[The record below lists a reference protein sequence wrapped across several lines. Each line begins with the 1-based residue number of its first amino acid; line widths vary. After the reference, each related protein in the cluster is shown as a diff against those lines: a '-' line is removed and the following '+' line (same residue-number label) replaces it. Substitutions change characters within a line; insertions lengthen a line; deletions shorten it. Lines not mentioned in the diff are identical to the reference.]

1 MRIETCL
8 NSGFF
13 PNISNA
19 KNQADSQPITSVD
32 YRHTKPFLNIN
43 EGLYTPLIMSV
54 VVN

>member
-8 NSGFF
+8 NFFFF

-19 KNQADSQPITSVD
+19 KNQADSQSITSVD

-43 EGLYTPLIMSV
+43 EGLYTSLIMGV

>member
-8 NSGFF
+8 NSSFS

-19 KNQADSQPITSVD
+19 KNQLDSLSITSVD